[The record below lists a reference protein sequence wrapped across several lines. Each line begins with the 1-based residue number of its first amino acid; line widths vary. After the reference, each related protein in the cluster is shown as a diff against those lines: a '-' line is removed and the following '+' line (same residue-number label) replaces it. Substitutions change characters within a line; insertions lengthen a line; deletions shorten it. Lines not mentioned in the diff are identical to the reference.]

1 MSHTA
6 QLCESLW
13 WVNAAKGAAKGLP
26 MTATALR
33 TKRLVA
39 LEIGVGLVGTTAT
52 IVMRRMAAHRNDIDV
67 ESCMENLYRIDE
79 ISQN

>member
-1 MSHTA
+1 MKVVGNS
-6 QLCESLW
+6 CGE
-13 WVNAAKGAAKGLP
+13 GASKGLP
-26 MTATALR
+26 MNATASR